1 MNKIIRQDEL
11 YHYGKKGMKWRE
23 KKDKQPQSESLVDK
37 LKNTIDQLFTFEISS
52 SSDASKEQA
61 NLFIIEKNNMT
72 LSEILAGGNN
82 KVTLTGFT
90 KIKTNKSQSSQ
101 TSGGKVKL
109 QGFRKVTPNN
119 GVEMKGFK
127 KISSSHNR

>member
-1 MNKIIRQDEL
+1 
-11 YHYGKKGMKWRE
+11 
-23 KKDKQPQSESLVDK
+23 
-37 LKNTIDQLFTFEISS
+37 
-52 SSDASKEQA
+52 
-61 NLFIIEKNNMT
+61 MT
-72 LSEILAGGNN
+72 LREILAGGNN

-90 KIKTNKSQSSQ
+90 KIKTNNTQSSQ

-127 KISSSHNR
+127 KISSSPNR